1 MMAVS
6 DEELISIL
14 RKSEQDAQNFQELE
28 LLEVRTK
35 ANDYY
40 DRKPLGDEEDGQSKV
55 VTSEFADTVES
66 IMPSMMRVF
75 ASGDDVVEFT
85 PIEQQDEAA
94 AREASQY
101 IPHVLMRE
109 NDGFRVFYWWF
120 KDALMGRLGV
130 AIVDTEEVERVT
142 KEQIQAWTEEQMALA
157 IELSKE
163 NGAEEVE
170 FDVQPDPLPMGA
182 PMLPMET
189 SSLTNGQPT
198 LAPEPQQTF
207 SGTMR
212 TTKRKKRV
220 VVDNVAPEDL
230 LISPG
235 NVRDIDSAA
244 YAGYRKQVTVSDLI
258 KLGLE
263 MDDIDALADNH
274 TSSPEEDQRQG
285 GMNYGPPR
293 KDSERRLWLVVAYV
307 KIEGDD
313 GISEMERVVYA
324 HAGGQAGAIVERME
338 WEDGECPIATLT
350 PILMP
355 HQLVGRGIFDQVED
369 LQDVNTAIT
378 RGMLDNVY
386 LTNRPRPAINGRVDI
401 LSVLDVTPGRPIQ
414 VQGNE
419 NPANAI
425 QWQQVPSIIAPALT
439 ALEHMDGV
447 RENRTGVTRYNQ
459 GLDANSLNKTASGI
473 NNIMSAAQQRQELM
487 ARVMANTG
495 VSRLMRLI
503 YRAVKRCA
511 EGPVSYYGGQDW
523 ATCNPSAW
531 PDDMHL
537 EVSVGTGTGNKV
549 QEIQNL
555 LMVGQGQEK
564 LIQAQ
569 GGVDG
574 PLVNKEHI
582 ANTFRRMVQAA
593 GFKATQ
599 QFVASDK
606 DIEAA
611 VQQSGPA
618 QPPQDPIV
626 QAEQVKAQ
634 AMVQAKQAELAM
646 KQQESAASHQLK
658 MRELDI
664 KEKELALKEQELLL
678 EQQRLQAEREKTA
691 VDSYH
696 REVDRSTASQT
707 RMEDMQRADME
718 KQSENEAPEATDQ
731 GLIALADGL
740 RAQGEGIAQGLQ
752 ALAQATLSETE
763 ITRGPDGRVAGARR
777 RPPQTRMN

>member
-1 MMAVS
+1 MAVS

-14 RKSEQDAQNFQELE
+14 RKSEQDAQSWQDLE
-28 LLEVRTK
+28 LLTVRTK

-40 DRKPLGDEEDGQSKV
+40 DRKPQGDEEEGQSKV
-55 VTSEFADTVES
+55 ITSEFADTVES
-66 IMPSMMRVF
+66 VMPSMMRVF

-85 PIEQQDEAA
+85 PIEQQDEQA

-101 IPHVLMRE
+101 VPHVLMRE
-109 NDGFRVFYWWF
+109 NDGFRIMYWWF
-120 KDALMGRLGV
+120 KDALMSRLGV
-130 AIVDTEEVERVT
+130 VTVDVEDVDRVSTEPV
-142 KEQIQAWTEEQMALA
+142 QAWTEEQMAMA
-157 IELSKE
+157 MEVATE
-163 NGAEEVE
+163 QGATKVE
-170 FDVQPDPLPMGA
+170 FDVQPDPVPPPAEPQLDEMGQ
-182 PMLPMET
+182 PMLM
-189 SSLTNGQPT
+189 
-198 LAPEPQQTF
+198 PEPAPTF
-207 SGTMR
+207 SGTLRR
-212 TTKRKKRV
+212 TRTKKRV

-230 LISPG
+230 LISPA
-235 NVRDIDSAA
+235 NVRDIDQAS
-244 YAGYRKQVTVSDLI
+244 YAGYRKQVTASDLRR
-258 KLGLE
+258 LGLSE
-263 MDDIDALADNH
+263 DDIDGLSANH
-274 TSSPEEDQRQG
+274 TGSPEEDQRQG
-285 GMNYGPPR
+285 GMNYAPPR

-307 KIEGDD
+307 RVDSDED

-324 HAGGQAGAIVERME
+324 HAGGTAGAIIERME
-338 WEDGECPIATLT
+338 WEDGECPIACLT

-355 HQLVGRGIFDQVED
+355 HTMVGRSLFDQVED
-369 LQDVNTAIT
+369 LQDVGTALT

-386 LTNRPRPAINGRVDI
+386 MTNRPRPAINGRVDI

-414 VQGNE
+414 VSGNE

-425 QWQQVPSIIAPALT
+425 QWSQVPSIIQPALV
-439 ALEHMDGV
+439 ALEHMDAV

-503 YRAVKRCA
+503 YRAAKRCA
-511 EGPVSYYGGQDW
+511 TGEPVSYYGGQDW
-523 ATCNPSAW
+523 NTCNPAAW

-574 PLVNKEHI
+574 PLVTKEHI
-582 ANTFRRMVQAA
+582 ANTFRKMVQAA

-599 QFVASDK
+599 QFVASEK
-606 DIEAA
+606 DIEASA
-611 VQQSGPA
+611 GQPPQ
-618 QPPQDPIV
+618 QPPQDPLV
-626 QAEQVKAQ
+626 QAEQIKAQ
-634 AMVQAKQAELAM
+634 ASTQAKAAEL
-646 KQQESAASHQLK
+646 QLK
-658 MRELDI
+658 EKQMMADYELKQKELLIKDKELDI
-664 KEKELALKEQELLL
+664 KAAELALAREQ
-678 EQQRLQAEREKTA
+678 LQAERERTA

-696 REVDRSTASQT
+696 KEADRAVTANQAAMASMPQ
-707 RMEDMQRADME
+707 
-718 KQSENEAPEATDQ
+718 PEADAPDAEDQ
-731 GLIALADGL
+731 GMMALADGL

-752 ALAQATLSETE
+752 ALAQAVLSEQE
-763 ITRGPDGRVAGARR
+763 IVRGPDGRVAGARR
-777 RPPQTRMN
+777 RPPMPPTDGAI